1 MFLQNW
7 LFLLPE
13 LSIIGGIIV
22 SIMLQALR
30 SENTP
35 KTFFT
40 VSKYSL
46 LVALLSTIIF
56 YNKSAF
62 PALWHNTYYT
72 TLFKTVLL
80 FVALSWFY
88 VSSKWFLGKNK
99 SSFDFYTLAMTE
111 VLLLELLISVQHLL
125 LAIILMIGVCWLT
138 GRLLRLYQDQE
149 EIAELTKLYGFFT
162 IIFSLLFLGGYYI
175 LYQEVLSGD
184 LLTISHYLEQATQHR
199 YETYFAVG
207 MIISGM
213 LFLLAL
219 APFHSCFVAIVS
231 TAILPVSGFVSL
243 VPVLAYWGFFLPLI
257 LKTFAPFQS
266 LITVILVSFSG
277 ISLFIGAFS
286 ANGATNLR
294 RLFAYSTVYHMG
306 FMVLGV
312 LSYNN
317 ASLLAVFVYLLVFI
331 MAMFGIYSGFMGFKS
346 RGEYLVD
353 LEDIRGASNARPYI
367 SAAFL
372 VFMFSLIG
380 MPPMSGFL
388 GLISIIN
395 NLISSHGWLMLG
407 MVLLSLLLM
416 SNAYLQL
423 IRKIYFEP
431 QNLSF
436 DRTDKA
442 IYICLLVNIILV
454 ATTMINPSF
463 LFKDAAKV
471 LSGGF

>member
-1 MFLQNW
+1 MTKKQ
-7 LFLLPE
+7 
-13 LSIIGGIIV
+13 
-22 SIMLQALR
+22 R
-30 SENTP
+30 
-35 KTFFT
+35 
-40 VSKYSL
+40 
-46 LVALLSTIIF
+46 
-56 YNKSAF
+56 
-62 PALWHNTYYT
+62 
-72 TLFKTVLL
+72 TVL
-80 FVALSWFY
+80 FVIISTL
-88 VSSKWFLGKNK
+88 VS
-99 SSFDFYTLAMTE
+99 
-111 VLLLELLISVQHLL
+111 VLI
-125 LAIILMIGVCWLT
+125 MIG
-138 GRLLRLYQDQE
+138 
-149 EIAELTKLYGFFT
+149 
-162 IIFSLLFLGGYYI
+162 LLFL
-175 LYQEVLSGD
+175 
-184 LLTISHYLEQATQHR
+184 
-199 YETYFAVG
+199 F
-207 MIISGM
+207 
-213 LFLLAL
+213 LFLTFAFLDGEA
-219 APFHSCFVAIVS
+219 AVIVS
-231 TAILPVSGFVSL
+231 F
-243 VPVLAYWGFFLPLI
+243 
-257 LKTFAPFQS
+257 
-266 LITVILVSFSG
+266 
-277 ISLFIGAFS
+277 IS
-286 ANGATNLR
+286 
-294 RLFAYSTVYHMG
+294 
-306 FMVLGV
+306 
-312 LSYNN
+312 
-317 ASLLAVFVYLLVFI
+317 FI

-388 GLISIIN
+388 GLIYIIN

>member
-111 VLLLELLISVQHLL
+111 VLLLELLISAQHLL

-149 EIAELTKLYGFFT
+149 EIVATYLELYGQNYVDNYVAKPG
-162 IIFSLLFLGGYYI
+162 FSEHQTAMSLDI
-175 LYQEVLSGD
+175 ASRDVD
-184 LLTISHYLEQATQHR
+184 T
-199 YETYFAVG
+199 
-207 MIISGM
+207 
-213 LFLLAL
+213 
-219 APFHSCFVAIVS
+219 FVEIG
-231 TAILPVSGFVSL
+231 PGK
-243 VPVLAYWGFFLPLI
+243 VLAGLNKKI
-257 LKTFAPFQS
+257 APE
-266 LITVILVSFSG
+266 T
-277 ISLFIGAFS
+277 
-286 ANGATNLR
+286 
-294 RLFAYSTVYHMG
+294 TVYNI
-306 FMVLGV
+306 FDK
-312 LSYNN
+312 
-317 ASLLAVFVYLLVFI
+317 ASLEATVAALKEQ
-331 MAMFGIYSGFMGFKS
+331 MAG
-346 RGEYLVD
+346 V
-353 LEDIRGASNARPYI
+353 
-367 SAAFL
+367 
-372 VFMFSLIG
+372 
-380 MPPMSGFL
+380 
-388 GLISIIN
+388 
-395 NLISSHGWLMLG
+395 
-407 MVLLSLLLM
+407 
-416 SNAYLQL
+416 
-423 IRKIYFEP
+423 
-431 QNLSF
+431 
-436 DRTDKA
+436 
-442 IYICLLVNIILV
+442 
-454 ATTMINPSF
+454 
-463 LFKDAAKV
+463 
-471 LSGGF
+471 